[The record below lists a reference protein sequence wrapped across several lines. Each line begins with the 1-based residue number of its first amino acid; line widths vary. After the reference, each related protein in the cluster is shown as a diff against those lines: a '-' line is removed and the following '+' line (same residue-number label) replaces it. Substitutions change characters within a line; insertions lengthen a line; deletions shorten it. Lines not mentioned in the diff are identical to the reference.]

1 MERHN
6 DEPLSFPPPTFN
18 RRLQTPRQDRP
29 LEHLSHNDTYSQSP
43 AATSF
48 KSPTKISDEQREQTT
63 KEDISEERRRMVSI
77 QDGSLLSYDFAIL
90 DV

>member
-6 DEPLSFPPPTFN
+6 DERLSFPPPTFN
-18 RRLQTPRQDRP
+18 RRLQTPRQDQR
-29 LEHLSHNDTYSQSP
+29 LEHLSYNDTYSQPP

-63 KEDISEERRRMVSI
+63 KEDISEE
-77 QDGSLLSYDFAIL
+77 
-90 DV
+90 